1 MSLQKGPH
9 GQVPTNNDSSIV
21 MQGHMMKKKSSPSL
35 LQIITLKWVT
45 RYFILYN
52 DGKLVYFRDNDP
64 KENLVCAN
72 VARCKIERVRKSA
85 DVSGMVDSVNN
96 SFYITIPESKEGN
109 QKRILVVTNGP
120 DDFKR
125 WVRSFKKLKAKIIG
139 GVDDLVGHS
148 KVTPTEATAAG
159 SVMEKVK
166 HAVVGSESEGATS
179 SSLDKNMENH
189 EYNTTLILERA
200 SDLDTIQASDAKAA
214 VRGAAVAAMAAVAG
228 DSFKEDDTTSHDSP
242 PDCSHNEEFT
252 QGGEIGNSE
261 ESDGISEENSDGE
274 RFQKNSIL
282 SDKQTLG
289 AVAAHNEQGMASYDN
304 KGAELSVVE
313 GNMDNNPVEIG
324 DATGM
329 NDSESAF
336 KEIISSATLEGILK
350 APSSGGD
357 GTDDGKTIRFSDT
370 DDVIPINVS
379 KTQPPGGG
387 FMQDMLPV
395 KEVAIVAEGT
405 TFAAAAVGTAMA
417 AASSSTSQDH
427 EKAMDLDA
435 GVLFPCGCKG
445 AKIFAFGDSFD
456 QMAASLNADKVLF
469 GLFTTS
475 QEAMMEDETFATAPS
490 SKRSDSIVPFA
501 IEFVGSKVKNFVAE
515 NYGRHLRDISEFCR
529 AHSKFETLQLIACKN
544 SQMVKECISQ
554 ILDEL
559 FEVQEDEV
567 EAEVIDETPEPMH
580 DMNVSYK
587 KISLSS
593 SGITAYKNAIENQES
608 TEVPTGAEILACVR
622 KNMGVPYNWV
632 LFQPSQTEL
641 IVENAGSGGVVEL
654 TRVLQSEYNDQILFG
669 LARVSFIG
677 KTFGS
682 RQIWWALEWTGEHCT
697 SVKMFGQLRD
707 CGNAM
712 HEMIGE
718 RSFTVTNLA
727 ASDMTL
733 DAICE
738 RVKRSCD
745 VTDFDLSV
753 ESLINAHVEE
763 QKTIE
768 AYFDKQL
775 EKIRLRRMAEE
786 ARKRNE
792 ERLQRLRQR
801 NAAREKM
808 QPLLE
813 KRKQCWSEMSLPDIL
828 ADLGKSTMPGWVL
841 FEVDL

>member
-139 GVDDLVGHS
+139 GVDDSVGQR
-148 KVTPTEATAAG
+148 KVTPTEATAAD

-166 HAVVGSESEGATS
+166 HAVVGSENEGATS

-228 DSFKEDDTTSHDSP
+228 DSFKEDDTTGHDSP

-370 DDVIPINVS
+370 DDVIPINIS
-379 KTQPPGGG
+379 KTQPSVGD
-387 FMQDMLPV
+387 FMQDMSPL

-828 ADLGKSTMPGWVL
+828 ADLGKSTMPGW
-841 FEVDL
+841 